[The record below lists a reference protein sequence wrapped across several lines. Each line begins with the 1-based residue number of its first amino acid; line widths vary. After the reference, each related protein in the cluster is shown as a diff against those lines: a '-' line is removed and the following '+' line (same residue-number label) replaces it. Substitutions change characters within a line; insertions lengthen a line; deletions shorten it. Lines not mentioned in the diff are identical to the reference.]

1 MDDGKRK
8 VDSAELLAVKMF
20 AARET
25 FLVVGPPRCDI
36 VRRISNTSIG
46 TEERP
51 CEIVFATALTIPK
64 ILAT

>member
-8 VDSAELLAVKMF
+8 FDFAELLAVEMV
-20 AARET
+20 APRET
-25 FLVVGPPRCDI
+25 LLVVGPPRYDI

-51 CEIVFATALTIPK
+51 CEIVFATVLAIPK
-64 ILAT
+64 ISAT

>member
-1 MDDGKRK
+1 MDNGKRK
-8 VDSAELLAVKMF
+8 FDFAELLAVEMF

-25 FLVVGPPRCDI
+25 FLVVGPPRYDI

-51 CEIVFATALTIPK
+51 CEIAFATALTILK
-64 ILAT
+64 ISAT

>member
-1 MDDGKRK
+1 VDNGKRK
-8 VDSAELLAVKMF
+8 FDFAELLAVEMF

-36 VRRISNTSIG
+36 VRRISNTTIG

-51 CEIVFATALTIPK
+51 CEIVFATVLAIPK
-64 ILAT
+64 SSAT

>member
-1 MDDGKRK
+1 MDDGKGK
-8 VDSAELLAVKMF
+8 FDSAELLAVKMF

-25 FLVVGPPRCDI
+25 LLVVGPPRCDI

-51 CEIVFATALTIPK
+51 CEIVFGTALTIPK
-64 ILAT
+64 ISAT